1 MTEQK
6 EITILR
12 ETIPVGHEQLPISE
26 LRFLPDNP
34 RVYAVTHG
42 TPGFSD
48 LAEEEQQDEIF
59 RALLAES
66 SVKNLKNEIRR
77 HGGLIEPILV
87 RTDRMH
93 VVEGNSRLAVYRQLR
108 DAGADGDWDQIPCD
122 LVISLTDE
130 QQAAYLQKIH
140 VTGKTSW
147 SPYEKANFAYVHRH
161 SRGWAVQRIADLFG
175 ESETTIRTKI
185 KTVQMMADNG
195 DTDKSHFSY
204 YDVLVRRR
212 SAAPKGANLERLQQ
226 AFLGRIKEFGT
237 NDKENEFTAQQMRD
251 CLLPLIEKPRVAK
264 KFVDGTIT
272 LEEAW
277 ERVRKTRVE
286 VSLKRAISTL
296 RSIERTAIT
305 TDLDSGRGGA
315 LKPLVRR
322 AAQELERIRKI
333 VESVRKK

>member
-108 DAGADGDWDQIPCD
+108 DAGADGDWG
-122 LVISLTDE
+122 SN
-130 QQAAYLQKIH
+130 
-140 VTGKTSW
+140 SM
-147 SPYEKANFAYVHRH
+147 R
-161 SRGWAVQRIADLFG
+161 FG
-175 ESETTIRTKI
+175 
-185 KTVQMMADNG
+185 
-195 DTDKSHFSY
+195 H
-204 YDVLVRRR
+204 
-212 SAAPKGANLERLQQ
+212 
-226 AFLGRIKEFGT
+226 
-237 NDKENEFTAQQMRD
+237 
-251 CLLPLIEKPRVAK
+251 
-264 KFVDGTIT
+264 
-272 LEEAW
+272 
-277 ERVRKTRVE
+277 
-286 VSLKRAISTL
+286 
-296 RSIERTAIT
+296 
-305 TDLDSGRGGA
+305 
-315 LKPLVRR
+315 
-322 AAQELERIRKI
+322 
-333 VESVRKK
+333 